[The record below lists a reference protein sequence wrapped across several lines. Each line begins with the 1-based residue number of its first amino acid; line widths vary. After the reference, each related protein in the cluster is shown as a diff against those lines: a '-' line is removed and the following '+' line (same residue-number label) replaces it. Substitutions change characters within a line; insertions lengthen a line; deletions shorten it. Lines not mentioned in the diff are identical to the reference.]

1 MMTRACL
8 LAAVAVGFVGLAQPA
23 AGQNTDRGD
32 ISAGYQFVNVF
43 PSNGADN
50 HAFPGGWYADFSG
63 NITRSVAAVAA
74 IGGNYTALPTTET
87 HGTATVTYS
96 IDLRV
101 HEFMG
106 GVRLRSRGRSAVTPF
121 GQVLVGA
128 AELTA
133 VGTTWASIEGQPP
146 YPRGSDSH
154 VHFALQAG
162 GGINVDLSKT
172 LGVRVGADYLRVFS
186 TDYLPAD
193 LNVFRLVTGLNFGF

>member
-1 MMTRACL
+1 MSRAWL
-8 LAAVAVGFVGLAQPA
+8 LAAVAVGFVGVADPA

-32 ISAGYQFVNVF
+32 ISAGYQFINVF
-43 PSNGADN
+43 PVNGADN
-50 HAFPGGWYADFSG
+50 QAFPGGWYVGFSG
-63 NITRSVAAVAA
+63 NLTRSIAAVAE
-74 IGGNYTALPTTET
+74 IGGNYKALPTTET
-87 HGTATVTYS
+87 HGTTTVTYS

-133 VGTTWASIEGQPP
+133 VGSTWTSIEGPPP
-146 YPRGSDSH
+146 YSPGSDSH
-154 VHFALQAG
+154 VHFAFQAG
-162 GGINVDLSKT
+162 GGINVDLTKT
-172 LGVRVGADYLRVFS
+172 LGVRVGADYLRVFAH
-186 TDYLPAD
+186 DYLPAD